1 MPAPVPSDAM
11 PGEYR
16 FAVRAV
22 DRAGNVTED
31 RVRFAVVS
39 TLEAFNLY
47 LMPGW
52 NLISLPIMPEKTDI
66 EAFFEAFFS
75 LFQVQLTT
83 GPADDRN
90 PAWSPDGT
98 KIAFMRDGD
107 IWVMNADGS
116 GLVQLT
122 TDPVYEDDP
131 AWSPDGTKIA
141 FMRSG
146 DIWFIKT
153 GALRFKQA
161 LKAIWHYDAATGQW
175 LVYSPGPA
183 PDNLSTIET
192 GKGYWIETE
201 PKAFKYSP
209 PIMAGLPKTPAPV
222 KLTYKGTFL
231 KPGGERL
238 LILL

>member
-1 MPAPVPSDAM
+1 M

-98 KIAFMRDGD
+98 KIAFMR
-107 IWVMNADGS
+107 
-116 GLVQLT
+116 
-122 TDPVYEDDP
+122 
-131 AWSPDGTKIA
+131 
-141 FMRSG
+141 SG
-146 DIWFIKT
+146 DIWFIRT